1 GRPFTV
7 PAPST
12 AARHAH
18 RLLRSR
24 SVCPT
29 HGAVTD
35 GRYSSNAHDTR
46 PPRRATSTPPPGAA
60 ALGLVLLCEALD
72 DLGDPHFELLDPRDV
87 RDLPA
92 AGLPHVEHVGD
103 LVPLRVDLGQIDG
116 EPRAL
121 DHVGEAIQQPPA
133 IPGGH

>member
-1 GRPFTV
+1 LSNA
-7 PAPST
+7 PATSDISSRSLHDALPIY
-12 AARHAH
+12 

-72 DLGDPHFELLDPRDV
+72 DLGDPHFEDRKSTRLNSS
-87 RDLPA
+87 
-92 AGLPHVEHVGD
+92 HVKISYAVFC
-103 LVPLRVDLGQIDG
+103 L
-116 EPRAL
+116 
-121 DHVGEAIQQPPA
+121 
-133 IPGGH
+133 